1 MPVDG
6 DSAGISDKGQDE
18 QPWQCQPFGVTKL
31 GEPDHHPIVP
41 SFRLDF
47 IGAKQSVPPGEIEA
61 VVAIRLPYD
70 HGMMHPVHVGCHDK
84 KPEDPIHLF
93 GNVNVAVVEHRCGV
107 KGHLTDED
115 SQGRGPERSNGRELN
130 AHGDDDFDGVEAHSR
145 GHIKIEIRVV
155 NHVQSP
161 KNRPHIFCVQRCR
174 NRSVGPLERDVH
186 QCSVLSLKSVLSETL
201 VVISKRPR

>member
-1 MPVDG
+1 VAVSAFWGHETGRARSSSHRALVQAGLYRCQAICPTRG
-6 DSAGISDKGQDE
+6 D
-18 QPWQCQPFGVTKL
+18 
-31 GEPDHHPIVP
+31 
-41 SFRLDF
+41 
-47 IGAKQSVPPGEIEA
+47 EA

-70 HGMMHPVHVGCHDK
+70 HGMMHPVHIGCHDK

-107 KGHLTDED
+107 KGHLKDED
-115 SQGRGPERSNGRELN
+115 SQGRGPERSNGRELD

-145 GHIKIEIRVV
+145 GHIKIEIHVMH
-155 NHVQSP
+155 HVQSP